1 MENAAIE
8 KIWELISRK
17 ISNEATEVELLELQS
32 LLQQQPEEAYSLEII
47 QDLWNAPTTENK
59 QYAEY
64 QYKEFTQKMQRMG
77 IDTSGFHVEDEHL
90 ITAQNDFQIKN
101 SGWYTSKKILLASFS
116 VIVITIFSLVL
127 FNNSKTKEAQ
137 PTVKASVITTK
148 DGSKTSIVLPDGTKV
163 WVNAGSKLTYDNNY
177 GNKLREVSLSGEAF
191 FDVTKNPEK
200 PFIIHTPK
208 MDIKVL
214 GTAFNVRCYPNEK
227 KTETSLIRGRIEV
240 TLRDRP
246 NEKIYLSPNEKL
258 TLLND
263 NVVSAESPNHKKIKH
278 IAEVTEP
285 LVSIGRI
292 THTLLSDSAIVETS
306 WVENKLEFR
315 SEAFEEVASKME
327 RWYGVKIYIEDDRL
341 KREHLT
347 GSFETETID
356 QALSALQYTTK
367 FRFSINKNTIT
378 ITKYNK

>member
-8 KIWELISRK
+8 RIWVLISLK
-17 ISNEATEVELLELQS
+17 LSNEANIAEMMELQS
-32 LLQQQPEEAYSLEII
+32 LLQQHPEEAYALEVM
-47 QDLWNAPTTENK
+47 QDIWNKPVKENN

-64 QYKEFTQKMQRMG
+64 QYKELTQKMQKMG
-77 IDTSGFHVEDEHL
+77 IHTTGFHGQDEHL
-90 ITAQNDFQIKN
+90 LSVQNDIELIKK
-101 SGWYTSKKILLASFS
+101 GWLTTKKILALSFS
-116 VIVITIFSLVL
+116 LITVTVLSWIFLYNPIPVQSIVKS
-127 FNNSKTKEAQ
+127 
-137 PTVKASVITTK
+137 SVITTK
-148 DGSKTSIVLPDGTKV
+148 DGSKTSVVLPDGTKV

-177 GNKLREVSLSGEAF
+177 GSKLREVSLLGEAF
-191 FDVTKNPEK
+191 FDVVKNPEK
-200 PFIIHTPK
+200 PFIIHTSK

-240 TLRDRP
+240 TLKDRP

-263 NVVSAESPNHKKIKH
+263 NIIPSESRFPKKIVH
-278 IAEVTEP
+278 HVAEPIEP
-285 LVSIGRI
+285 LVSIGHI
-292 THTLLSDSAIVETS
+292 THTLTDSAIVETS

-327 RWYGVKIYIEDDRL
+327 RWYGVKIDIEDDHL
-341 KREHLT
+341 KQEHLT
-347 GSFETETID
+347 GSFETETVD

-367 FRFSINKNTIT
+367 FKFSINKNLIT
-378 ITKYNK
+378 ITK